1 MKKLIP
7 LAFALAATPA
17 LADIQIDNAYVR
29 ATPPGAPNTA
39 AFMTIKNTEN
49 KAVYLTSAQSEIA
62 HSTELHTALKQ
73 DGVMKMRK
81 IEEMNIPANGEL
93 VLKPGSYHVMF
104 IGLNKPVKENEKI
117 MLMLNFSDGS
127 MKHIE
132 VPVKKTI
139 PGMQMSHSH
148 GNMNKNKPMKEN
160 EHSH

>member
-7 LAFALAATPA
+7 LAFALATAPA
-17 LADIQIDNAYVR
+17 IADIHIDNAYVR

-49 KAVYLTSAQSEIA
+49 ESVKLISATSDIA
-62 HSTELHTALKQ
+62 RSTELHTALKQ

-81 IEEMNIPANGEL
+81 VDDMSIPANGEL
-93 VLKPGSYHVMF
+93 ELKPGSYHVMF
-104 IGLNKPVKENEKI
+104 IGLNQPVKEDETV

-127 MKHIE
+127 KKHLE
-132 VPVKKTI
+132 VPVKKPM

-148 GNMNKNKPMKEN
+148 SDMSKHKPMKAK
-160 EHSH
+160 EHGH